1 MRYVARRALSSLIA
15 VVGVSVLVFLLI
27 HLIPGDPVDNL
38 LGEGA
43 DVADKAA
50 MRACMDLDQSL
61 PIQFGRFVRSVFD
74 GTLGRTCPDQ
84 KRTIAQLIGAALP
97 STFVLAVSGM
107 VVAITLAL
115 PLGIASALRRGRAID
130 LFATTVSLAGIS
142 VPSMWM
148 GPMLLLVFYVQ
159 LGWLPGPIES
169 RGLAALVLPSFVLGT
184 HLLAMLARM
193 TRSSLVDVLGE
204 DYIRT
209 AHAKGLSS
217 SRVVLRHALRNSLV
231 PVITIAGMQ
240 FGSLLSGA
248 VVIEKIFGRAGLG
261 TLLLDGILQRDFRVV
276 QGCTLVIA
284 GIYVMVNLLV
294 DLLYAA
300 ADPRVRLQ

>member
-1 MRYVARRALSSLIA
+1 MRYAVRRAVSSLLA
-15 VVGVSVLVFLLI
+15 VLGVTILVFLLI

-50 MRACMDLDQSL
+50 MRACMDLDQPL
-61 PIQFGRFVRSVFD
+61 GIQFGRFVRSIFD

-97 STFVLAVSGM
+97 STFILALAGM
-107 VVAITLAL
+107 AMAIVLAL
-115 PLGIASALRRGRAID
+115 PLGMVAALRRGTGVD

-142 VPSMWM
+142 IPSMWM

-169 RGLAALVLPSFVLGT
+169 RGAAALVLPAFVLGS
-184 HLLAMLARM
+184 HLMAMLARM
-193 TRSSLVDVLGE
+193 TRASLVDVLGE

-209 AHAKGLSS
+209 AYAKGLSE
-217 SRVVLRHALRNSLV
+217 SRVVLGHGLRNALV

-248 VVIEKIFGRAGLG
+248 VVVEKIFGRAGLG

-284 GIYVMVNLLV
+284 LLYVSVNLLA
-294 DLLYAA
+294 DLLYATT
-300 ADPRVRLQ
+300 DPRVRLQ

>member
-1 MRYVARRALSSLIA
+1 MRYAVRRAVSSLLA
-15 VVGVSVLVFLLI
+15 VLGVTILVFLLI

-50 MRACMDLDQSL
+50 MRACMDLDQPL
-61 PIQFGRFVRSVFD
+61 GIQFGRFVRSIFD

-97 STFVLAVSGM
+97 STFILALAGM
-107 VVAITLAL
+107 AMAIVLAL
-115 PLGIASALRRGRAID
+115 PLGMVAALRRGTGVD

-142 VPSMWM
+142 IPSMWM

-169 RGLAALVLPSFVLGT
+169 RGAAALVLPAFVLGS
-184 HLLAMLARM
+184 HLMAMLARM
-193 TRSSLVDVLGE
+193 TRASLVDVLGE

-209 AHAKGLSS
+209 AYAKGLSE
-217 SRVVLRHALRNSLV
+217 SRVVLGHGLRNALV

-248 VVIEKIFGRAGLG
+248 VVVEKIFGRAGLG

-284 GIYVMVNLLV
+284 LLYVSVNLLV
-294 DLLYAA
+294 DLLYATT
-300 ADPRVRLQ
+300 DPRVRLQ

>member
-15 VVGVSVLVFLLI
+15 VIGVSVLVFLLI

>member
-1 MRYVARRALSSLIA
+1 MRYAVRRAVSSLLA
-15 VVGVSVLVFLLI
+15 VLGVTILVFLLI

-50 MRACMDLDQSL
+50 MRACMDLDQPL
-61 PIQFGRFVRSVFD
+61 WIQFGRFARSIFD

-97 STFVLAVSGM
+97 STFILALAGM
-107 VVAITLAL
+107 AMAIVLAL
-115 PLGIASALRRGRAID
+115 PLGMVAALRRGTAVD

-142 VPSMWM
+142 IPSMWM

-169 RGLAALVLPSFVLGT
+169 RGAAALVLPAFVLGS
-184 HLLAMLARM
+184 HLMAMLARM

-209 AHAKGLSS
+209 AYAKGLTE
-217 SRVVLRHALRNSLV
+217 SRVVLGHGLRNALV

-248 VVIEKIFGRAGLG
+248 VVVEKIFGRAGLG

-276 QGCTLVIA
+276 QGCTLVVA
-284 GIYVMVNLLV
+284 LLYVSVNLLV
-294 DLLYAA
+294 DLLYATT
-300 ADPRVRLQ
+300 DPRVRLQ

>member
-61 PIQFGRFVRSVFD
+61 PVQFGRFVRSVFD
-74 GTLGRTCPDQ
+74 GTLGRTCPDR
-84 KRTIAQLIGAALP
+84 KRTIAELIGAALP

-209 AHAKGLSS
+209 AHAKGLSP

-300 ADPRVRLQ
+300 TDPRVRLQ

>member
-1 MRYVARRALSSLIA
+1 MRYLARRALSSFFAI
-15 VVGVSVLVFLLI
+15 VGVTILVFFLI

-61 PIQFGRFVRSVFD
+61 MVQFGRFVRSVLD
-74 GTLGRTCPDQ
+74 GTLGHTCPDQ
-84 KRTIAQLIGAALP
+84 KRTVAQLIGAALP
-97 STFVLAVSGM
+97 STVLLAISGM
-107 VVAITLAL
+107 MVAICLAL
-115 PLGIASALRRGRAID
+115 PLGIVSALRRSSAID
-130 LFATTVSLAGIS
+130 LFATTVSLAGVSI
-142 VPSMWM
+142 PSMWM
-148 GPMLLLVFYVQ
+148 GPMLLLVFYVR

-169 RGLAALVLPSFVLGT
+169 RSAAALILPSFVLGS

-193 TRSSLVDVLGE
+193 TRSSLVDVLSE

-209 AHAKGLSS
+209 AYAKGLSE
-217 SRVVLRHALRNSLV
+217 SRVVFRHALRNSLV
-231 PVITIAGMQ
+231 PVITVAGMQ

-294 DLLYAA
+294 DILYSA